1 MLIIT
6 KVRLSSEIPL
16 VGFELKLSVYVM
28 LSGGPIINGGD
39 ITESRP
45 VSGRFIR
52 YNWFRIESDKD
63 TVCSF
68 HQDEQATI
76 QCVRCV
82 EHRLPVAK
90 SYHCSAKCFAKE
102 WRHHRALHDCAKK
115 FNTSGGS
122 TNIPDGTTRK
132 RDGETWFEVG
142 RSKTYTPTPND
153 IGHVLTC
160 ECVVVD
166 LETRS
171 YVGKIYTSSTSSVV
185 PAPSPTP
192 RRMISVSGTGLESRI
207 SSGVTFSVLSY
218 NILSDAYAKAEIY
231 GYCPSWALSWAYRK
245 QNLLREIVGYHADI
259 VCLQEVHNLTL
270 CLLNLLREI
279 VGYHADIVCLQ
290 EVQSDHFDDFFSP
303 EMEKHG
309 YQAIFKKKTMK
320 AFGGNMKTIDGCATF
335 FRRDKFEHVRDFGF
349 EFNEPAH
356 SLIEPLVSSAQKNN
370 AFNRLDNIAQIVV
383 LAAKFSNQGIGNSG
397 KQLSV
402 CVTNT
407 HINVHQDLT
416 DVKLFQVHKL
426 LAVLK
431 AFVKIPMLVCGDFN
445 SIPGSALHS
454 LLAYGKVDP
463 GHPDLAVDPLGILQ
477 PTSKLNHDL
486 PLVSAYTSFGRAVL
500 GLEHRRRIHPVT
512 NEPRVT
518 SYTEEFVGTCDY
530 IFYSAD
536 SLMVESLLELLDERI
551 LRRNTALP
559 CVEWSSDHIALAAE
573 FRLITKN

>member
-1 MLIIT
+1 MLIIE
-6 KVRLSSEIPL
+6 KVRLSSEIPF
-16 VGFELKLSVYVM
+16 VGFELKLSVDVI
-28 LSGGPIINGGD
+28 LPGTPIIDGGD
-39 ITESRP
+39 ITESKP

-68 HQDEQATI
+68 HQAEQATI

-102 WRHHRALHDCAKK
+102 WRHHRALHDCAKR

-166 LETRS
+166 LVTRS

-192 RRMISVSGTGLESRI
+192 RRMISVSGPGLESRI

-259 VCLQEVHNLTL
+259 VCLQEV
-270 CLLNLLREI
+270 
-279 VGYHADIVCLQ
+279 
-290 EVQSDHFDDFFSP
+290 QSDHFGDFFSP

-335 FRRDKFEHVRDFGF
+335 FRRDKFEHVKDFEI
-349 EFNEPAH
+349 EFNESAH
-356 SLIEPLVSSAQKNN
+356 ALIKPLVSSAQKNN
-370 AFNRLDNIAQIVV
+370 AFNRLVKDNIALIVV
-383 LAAKFSNQGIGNSG
+383 LAAKFSNQGIDNSG

-402 CVTNT
+402 CVANT

-416 DVKLFQVHKL
+416 DVKLLQVHRL

-431 AFVKIPMLVCGDFN
+431 EYVKMPMLVCGDFN

-486 PLVSAYTSFGRAVL
+486 PLVSAYTSFGRAGRL

-551 LRRNTALP
+551 LQRNTALP

-573 FRLITKN
+573 FRWITKN

>member
-1 MLIIT
+1 MLII
-6 KVRLSSEIPL
+6 KEVRLSSEIPF
-16 VGFELKLSVYVM
+16 VGFELKPSVYVM
-28 LSGGPIINGGD
+28 LPDKSIINGGD
-39 ITESRP
+39 ITESMP
-45 VSGRFIR
+45 VYGRFIR
-52 YNWFRIESDKD
+52 YNWFRVESDKN

-68 HQDEQATI
+68 HQTEQATI
-76 QCVRCV
+76 QCVGCV
-82 EHRLPVAK
+82 KHRLPVAK
-90 SYHCSAKCFAKE
+90 SYHCSAKCFTKE
-102 WRHHRALHDCAKK
+102 WRHHRALHDCAKR

-122 TNIPDGTTRK
+122 TNIPDVTTRK

-160 ECVVVD
+160 ECVVVN

-171 YVGKIYTSSTSSVV
+171 DVGKIYTSSTSSVV

-192 RRMISVSGTGLESRI
+192 RRMISVSGTDLESRI

-218 NILSDAYAKAEIY
+218 NILSDAYATADIY

-259 VCLQEVHNLTL
+259 VCLQEV
-270 CLLNLLREI
+270 
-279 VGYHADIVCLQ
+279 
-290 EVQSDHFDDFFSP
+290 QSDHFVEFFSP

-309 YQAIFKKKTMK
+309 YQAIFKKKTMEV
-320 AFGGNMKTIDGCATF
+320 FDGNLNTIDGCATF
-335 FRRDKFEHVRDFGF
+335 FRRDRFEHVKDFGI
-349 EFNEPAH
+349 EFNVSAH
-356 SLIEPLVSSAQKNN
+356 SVIEPLVSSAQMNN
-370 AFNRLDNIAQIVV
+370 AFNRLVKDNIALIVV
-383 LAAKFSNQGIGNSG
+383 LTAKFNNQGIDNSG

-416 DVKLFQVHKL
+416 DVKLWQVHKL

-431 AFVKIPMLVCGDFN
+431 KFYEKGKIPMLVCGDFN
-445 SIPGSALHS
+445 SIPGSALHC
-454 LLAYGKVDP
+454 LLAHGKVDP
-463 GHPDLAVDPLGILQ
+463 RHPDLAVDPLGILQ
-477 PTSKLNHDL
+477 PTSKLKHDL
-486 PLVSAYTSFGRAVL
+486 PLISAYTSFGRAGL
-500 GLEHRRRIHPVT
+500 GLEHRGRIHSVT

-518 SYTEEFVGTCDY
+518 SYSEEFVGACDY
-530 IFYSAD
+530 IFYSGD

-551 LRRNTALP
+551 LGRNTALP

-573 FRLITKN
+573 FRWITKD

>member
-52 YNWFRIESDKD
+52 YN
-63 TVCSF
+63 C
-68 HQDEQATI
+68 
-76 QCVRCV
+76 
-82 EHRLPVAK
+82 
-90 SYHCSAKCFAKE
+90 
-102 WRHHRALHDCAKK
+102 
-115 FNTSGGS
+115 

-259 VCLQEVHNLTL
+259 VCLQEV
-270 CLLNLLREI
+270 
-279 VGYHADIVCLQ
+279 
-290 EVQSDHFDDFFSP
+290 QSDHFDDFFSP

-370 AFNRLDNIAQIVV
+370 AFNRLVKDNIAQIVV